1 MKLTILESQCPLHTP
16 LPLTPEEQLYL
27 YRNHPYFRKRLNVG
41 DIFVLPRRS
50 KIREVLQVRVARDLL
65 WPMLLRTDLR
75 KAATSH
81 TSTFVDSDKHPSSF
95 ARTISATS
103 LYFRGS

>member
-1 MKLTILESQCPLHTP
+1 MLESQCPLHTP

-27 YRNHPYFRKRLNVG
+27 YRSHPYFRKRLNVG

-50 KIREVLQVRVARDLL
+50 KIREVLQVRVARYLL

-75 KAATSH
+75 KATTSN
-81 TSTFVDSDKHPSSF
+81 TSTCVDSDNDTSRF
-95 ARTISATS
+95 ARKISATS
-103 LYFRGS
+103 L